1 MSRLLFAAV
10 VCAAL
15 AAPVGAATYKWTD
28 ANGRVVYSDIPPQGN
43 VKYEAVG
50 GVAPPANP
58 KAVQEMAVKEVEMRK
73 RQSEAVDREKKADE
87 GRVELAKRLEQ
98 CQRAES
104 NVRNLAAEQVPIM
117 RYNEKNEA
125 FYLDDATRRRERLEI
140 EGWIRQNCG
149 PNATANTAAT
159 ANTNVNANA
168 NAKK

>member
-1 MSRLLFAAV
+1 MSRALLAAF

-15 AAPVGAATYKWTD
+15 AAPVCAVTYKWTE

-43 VKYEAVG
+43 VKYETIG
-50 GVAPPANP
+50 GPAPAANP
-58 KAVQEMAVKEVEMRK
+58 NAVQEMAVKEVEMRK
-73 RQSEAVDREKKADE
+73 RQTEAVDREKKADE

>member
-1 MSRLLFAAV
+1 MSRLLIAALA
-10 VCAAL
+10 CAAL
-15 AAPVGAATYKWTD
+15 VAPVCAATYKWTD

-43 VKYEAVG
+43 VKYETIG
-50 GVAPPANP
+50 GPAPAANP
-58 KAVQEMAVKEVEMRK
+58 NAVQEMAVKEVEMRK
-73 RQSEAVDREKKADE
+73 RQTEAVDREKKADE